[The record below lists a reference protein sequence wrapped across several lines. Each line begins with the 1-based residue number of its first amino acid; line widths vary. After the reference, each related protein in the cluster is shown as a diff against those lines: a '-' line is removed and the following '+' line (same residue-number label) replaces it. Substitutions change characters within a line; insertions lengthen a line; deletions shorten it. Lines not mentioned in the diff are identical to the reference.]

1 MSDYTFANP
10 DDVPSNDVAKLMY
23 YLYCINIAIDSHIES
38 KYIDYKNYFPIDERE
53 IVCLLKKLKFE
64 ILLI

>member
-10 DDVPSNDVAKLMY
+10 DDAPSNDVDKLMY

-38 KYIDYKNYFPIDERE
+38 KYIDYKNYFPIDERYY
-53 IVCLLKKLKFE
+53 
-64 ILLI
+64 